1 MDNFIINAVE
11 NTVPTGVTQE
21 QVPRQLDLI
30 KELSELHVTITG
42 HSLPQSKI
50 SKMQEH
56 GIKFLEKLREEST
69 RRV

>member
-30 KELSELHVTITG
+30 EELSELHVTITG
-42 HSLPQSKI
+42 SSMSQSEV

-56 GIKFLEKLREEST
+56 GIKFLEKLREQST
-69 RRV
+69 QRI